1 MGINLYSGIQK
12 VKNVKYL
19 DKFGCSWYFYG
30 RFDFDNDNCLKK
42 WVFLMKKFLLLV
54 ICVLILVPLIWVLTY
69 RFERTPPEITADLP
83 SLYLKDGV
91 ALSLDIQDTGT
102 GLREVHVR
110 LVQQETEKTLLKKD
124 YAAGSVFNPFS
135 GEIPKE
141 DRVVIP
147 VETGRHGLSDGD
159 ALLHV
164 QVTDQSWRGWNR
176 GNMAEQ
182 QISVTIDT
190 QPPKIEILSR
200 QHNVERGGSG
210 LVIYRLFETDVKSG
224 VQVGDRFFPGNSGMF
239 DQSDIHAAFFALD
252 HTQGPGTQL
261 WVTAEDGAENIT
273 RKGFYHYIRDRGF
286 KSDELRISDTFLGM
300 TMPDFHLGDRES
312 QIEKTENPLLEKF
325 LVVNTELRN
334 ANVNKVLSV
343 PADTVPQVLWQ
354 GRFERMAGATRA
366 GFGDHR
372 TYTYNGKQIGQS
384 RHMGIDLASTA
395 MTPVGAANAGRVVM
409 AEPVGI
415 FGNTVIIDHGF
426 GLASLY
432 AHLSN
437 MMVSVG
443 DTVHKGAVIG
453 NTGMTGLAAGDHLH
467 FSMIVHNVFVNPLEW
482 WDPNWIENNVTA
494 KIKAV
499 REGKS

>member
-1 MGINLYSGIQK
+1 
-12 VKNVKYL
+12 
-19 DKFGCSWYFYG
+19 
-30 RFDFDNDNCLKK
+30 
-42 WVFLMKKFLLLV
+42 MKKFFLLV
-54 ICVLILVPLIWVLTY
+54 ICVVILVPLIWVLTY
-69 RFERTPPEITADLP
+69 RFEGTPPDVTADLP
-83 SLYLKDGV
+83 SRYLKDGV
-91 ALSLDIQDTGT
+91 SLSLNINDAGT
-102 GLREVHVR
+102 GLRELHVR
-110 LVQQETEKTLLKKD
+110 LMQQDAEKTLLKKT
-124 YAAGSVFNPFS
+124 YPSGSLFNPFS

-141 DRVVIP
+141 ARFVIP
-147 VETGRHGLSDGD
+147 VEPGRHGLNDGD

-176 GNMAEQ
+176 GNVAEK
-182 QISVTIDT
+182 QISVIIDT
-190 QPPKIEILSR
+190 QPPKIEVLSR

-224 VQVGDRFFPGNSGMF
+224 VQVGDRFFPGHPGMF
-239 DQSDIHAAFFALD
+239 DETDIYAAFFALD

-261 WVTAEDGAENIT
+261 WVTAEDGAGNTT

-286 KSDELRISDTFLGM
+286 KSDVLQISDAFLGM

-312 QIEKTENPLLEKF
+312 RIDKTDNPLLEKF

-334 ANVNKVLSV
+334 DNVNKVLAV
-343 PADTVPQVLWQ
+343 PANTEPQVMWQ
-354 GRFERMAGATRA
+354 GKFDRMAGATRA

-372 TYTYNGKQIGQS
+372 TYTYNGKEIGQS

-395 MTPVGAANAGRVVM
+395 MAPVGAANTGRVVM
-409 AEPVGI
+409 AESVGI

-432 AHLSN
+432 AHLSS
-437 MMVSVG
+437 MTVSVG
-443 DTVHKGAVIG
+443 DTVQKGDIIG

-499 REGKS
+499 REGRS